1 MLKVKH
7 CPKLQRNKLLS
18 TLSSEECERIC
29 PHLQKVRVS
38 AGEILYQ
45 PGAASGHVYFPVD
58 CFVSLSHVMEDD
70 SSTAIGMVG
79 YEGMVGIAHFLGGL
93 TMPHTA
99 VSQSDGF
106 VMRIGADI
114 LRQEFRR
121 GDRFHRKLLLYGQAL
136 MTYMG
141 LSAACSRHH
150 SLQDQLA
157 HLLLQILDRVP
168 SREIVL
174 TQESIASML
183 GVRRERVNKA
193 ASKLQDEGKIAYTRG
208 HITILDHEKM
218 AAQVCACYEM
228 IKKEYDR
235 LLDTEG
241 SSEEMSMWCR
251 DRYDNS
257 ISA

>member
-1 MLKVKH
+1 MLRVKH

-18 TLSSEECERIC
+18 TLTGEECERIC
-29 PHLQKVRVS
+29 PHLQKVQVS

-45 PGAASGHVYFPVD
+45 PGAAADHVYFPVD

-70 SSTAIGMVG
+70 SSTAIGLVG

-106 VMRIGADI
+106 VMRISADI

-121 GDRFHRKLLLYGQAL
+121 GDRFHRQLLLYGQAL

-193 ASKLQDEGKIAYTRG
+193 ALQLQDEGKIAYARG
-208 HITILDHEKM
+208 HITVLDHEKL
-218 AAQVCACYEM
+218 AAQVCVCYEM
-228 IKKEYDR
+228 IKNEYDR
-235 LLDTEG
+235 LLDPEE
-241 SSEEMSMWCR
+241 SSGEMSMWCR
-251 DRYDNS
+251 DKDDIS

>member
-1 MLKVKH
+1 MLRVEH

-18 TLSSEECERIC
+18 TLSSEECQRIC
-29 PHLQKVRVS
+29 PHLQKIQVS
-38 AGEILYQ
+38 AGEILCQ
-45 PGAASGHVYFPVD
+45 PGAASDHVYFPVD

-70 SSTAIGMVG
+70 SATAIGLVG
-79 YEGMVGIAHFLGGL
+79 CEGMVGIAHFLGGL

-99 VSQSDGF
+99 VSQSGGS
-106 VMRIGADI
+106 VMRISADI
-114 LRQEFRR
+114 LRQEFGR
-121 GDRFHRKLLLYGQAL
+121 GDRFHRQLLLYGQAL

-193 ASKLQDEGKIAYTRG
+193 ASKLQEEGMIAYARG
-208 HITILDHEKM
+208 HITVLDHEKL
-218 AAQVCACYEM
+218 AAQTCACYEI
-228 IKKEYDR
+228 IKKEYGR
-235 LLDTEG
+235 LLDTKENSG
-241 SSEEMSMWCR
+241 GISIWCR
-251 DRYDNS
+251 DKYDNS
-257 ISA
+257 IFA